1 MPQYTTGGR
10 NSSLLSSPVLEYS
23 LALTAATTTAAGG
36 VVSILNPFGFDVF
49 IIRSILD
56 TSVVSTGVATID
68 LGVAANGTTSNDTL
82 IDGKDLNAAIGVFD
96 NITDKGTNGK
106 PTKKWTST
114 QYVTGTAS
122 ATMAGLV
129 GNITLV
135 CVRA

>member
-1 MPQYTTGGR
+1 MGQYTTGGR
-10 NSSLLSSPVLEYS
+10 NQSLLSSPVLEYS
-23 LALTAATTTAAGG
+23 VALAAATVTTGG
-36 VVSILNPFGFDVF
+36 AVVSILNPFGFDVF
-49 IIRSILD
+49 ILRAILD
-56 TSVVSTGVATID
+56 VTTVSTGVATID

-82 IDGKDLNAAIGVFD
+82 IDGKDLNAATGVFD

-129 GNITLV
+129 GNLTLV